1 MCRRLINSIEELLKS
16 LKVEKLVISAI
27 PTLVETW
34 TIGFGFQPLEED
46 EKRSLSK
53 TNLMVFPGAVWL
65 KKPLYENHTVQETS
79 GELFSVEFE
88 MGAYERGP
96 TTEHAQL
103 SDDFLRVQ
111 ENNVE
116 EGIHDGYLT
125 NTQYCCEGNIMGIPQ
140 NHPPKLSLDE
150 IHIHHL
156 SNPSIKETNYNNSFV
171 KEANLV
177 SERSYDNTENMQ
189 SIEKQNSDVVFLNE
203 LSDCGFLQYPV
214 SNVSPEELVYVPPG
228 GQLEVVCGAEANGMH
243 VEMQRQICVHVEK
256 NALEP
261 EDEK

>member
-79 GELFSVEFE
+79 GELFSVDFE

-103 SDDFLRVQ
+103 SDDYLRVQ
-111 ENNVE
+111 ENNGE

-140 NHPPKLSLDE
+140 NHPPKLSLEEQDPPPPAL
-150 IHIHHL
+150 IPL
-156 SNPSIKETNYNNSFV
+156 SK
-171 KEANLV
+171 K
-177 SERSYDNTENMQ
+177 
-189 SIEKQNSDVVFLNE
+189 
-203 LSDCGFLQYPV
+203 PV
-214 SNVSPEELVYVPPG
+214 P
-228 GQLEVVCGAEANGMH
+228 
-243 VEMQRQICVHVEK
+243 
-256 NALEP
+256 
-261 EDEK
+261 